1 MGWNTMINSK
11 ENQVKT
17 IKPKIFHKPI
27 LICELIWLTL
37 SGLLLSNLQA
47 SANEVN
53 RYLGDIPFEMPE
65 IALPEFPERALNVTD
80 FGAIGNGLTMNTTAI
95 NNAIKACSQSGGGT
109 VIIPRG
115 LWLTGPLELA
125 NNVNLHLQ
133 NGALVIF
140 SPNRS
145 DYPIINLPGKG
156 FTTHPLIYG
165 EKLENVAI
173 TGEGVFDGCGENW
186 RPVKKFKMTAS
197 QWQNLLKSGGVV
209 NHSGDIW
216 WPSIE
221 AMQGEHYRDSLLATK
236 PKNELVAEDFL
247 PARDFLRPELVLL
260 NNCKRVLVDGL
271 TFKNSPKWAF
281 HTQHSKNIII
291 RNVKINNEW
300 WAQNGD
306 GIDISS
312 CKNVLIYNCTVTA
325 GDDAICLK
333 SSKTKGQAE
342 PSLQNVV
349 VRDCIVYRGHGGL
362 VIGSNTDGG
371 MQNIFVDNCIFIG
384 TDIGLRFKSAR
395 DRGGLVENVIIR
407 NIYMKDI
414 VNEAILFNTYYENIG
429 REEKTYP
436 VTEKTPIFTNFRLD
450 SIFCFGARQAI
461 GVVGLPEMPIS
472 KIAIRNSTISA
483 NAGFTAENARDF
495 ILENVNIIPKT
506 EPILHLTQ
514 CANFHL
520 DTIGFPATISTFMTL
535 SGKNTQAIHIKNTA
549 LSSLKNPII
558 FSAEVNPNSVVVE

>member
-27 LICELIWLTL
+27 LICELIWLGSFGCL
-37 SGLLLSNLQA
+37 ASNLQA

-53 RYLGDIPFEMPE
+53 RYLSDIPFEMSE
-65 IALPEFPERALNVTD
+65 IALPKFPERALNVTD
-80 FGAIGNGLTMNTTAI
+80 FGAIGNGLTMNTTVI
-95 NNAIKACSQSGGGT
+95 NDAIKACSQAGGGT

-125 NNVNLHLQ
+125 DNVNLHLQ

-156 FTTHPLIYG
+156 FVTHPLIYG

-197 QWQNLLKSGGVV
+197 QWQGLLKSGGVV
-209 NHSGDIW
+209 NRSGDIW
-216 WPSIE
+216 WPSVE
-221 AMQGEHYRDSLLATK
+221 AMQGEHYRDSLLASK
-236 PKNELVAEDFL
+236 PKKQLTAEDFL
-247 PARDFLRPELVLL
+247 PARDFLRPELLLL
-260 NNCKRVLVDGL
+260 NNCQRVLVDGP

-312 CKNVLIYNCTVTA
+312 CKNVFIYNCTVTA

-333 SSKTKGQAE
+333 SSKTKGQTE

-371 MQNIFVDNCIFIG
+371 MQNIFVNNCIFVG

-450 SIFCFGARQAI
+450 SIFCFSARQAI
-461 GVVGLPEMPIS
+461 GVVGLPEMPVHRIV
-472 KIAIRNSTISA
+472 IRNSILSA
-483 NAGFTAENARDF
+483 DVGVTAENARDF
-495 ILENVNIIPKT
+495 TLENVSIIPKT
-506 EPILHLTQ
+506 DPILHLTQ

-535 SGKNTQAIHIKNTA
+535 SGKNTQSIHIKNTA

-558 FSAEVNPNSVVVE
+558 FSKEVNPNSVVVE

>member
-1 MGWNTMINSK
+1 MKNTMINYRGNNMKKMKRRTFLKSM
-11 ENQVKT
+11 
-17 IKPKIFHKPI
+17 
-27 LICELIWLTL
+27 LLCELILL
-37 SGLLLSNLQA
+37 ASFGLLASNLWA
-47 SANEVN
+47 SGNEVH
-53 RYLGDIPFEMPE
+53 RYLSDLPFEMPE
-65 IALPEFPERALNVTD
+65 MALPEFPDRVFNVID
-80 FGAIGNGLTMNTTAI
+80 FGAIGNGMTVNTTAI
-95 NNAIKACSQSGGGT
+95 NTAIKACAQSGGGT
-109 VIIPRG
+109 VIVPKG
-115 LWLTGPLELA
+115 LWLTGPLKMA

-156 FTTHPLIYG
+156 FTTQPLIYG

-173 TGEGVFDGCGENW
+173 TGEGIFDGCGENW
-186 RPVKKFKMTAS
+186 RPVKKFKTTAS
-197 QWQNLLKSGGVV
+197 QWQELLKSGGVV
-209 NHSGDIW
+209 NRSGDIW
-216 WPSIE
+216 YPSAE
-221 AMQGEHYRDSLLATK
+221 AMQGELFLDSLLATK

-260 NNCKRVLVDGL
+260 NNCKRVLVDGP

-281 HTQHSKNIII
+281 HTQRCENIII

-312 CKNVLIYNCTVTA
+312 CKNVLIYKCTVTA
-325 GDDAICLK
+325 GDDAICMK
-333 SSKTKGQAE
+333 SSKTKGQTE

-450 SIFCFGARQAI
+450 SIFCFSARQAI
-461 GVVGLPEMPIS
+461 GVVGLPEMPVHRIV
-472 KIAIRNSTISA
+472 IRNSILSA
-483 NAGFTAENARDF
+483 DVGVTAENARDF
-495 ILENVNIIPKT
+495 TLENVTIIPKT

-558 FSAEVNPNSVVVE
+558 FSKEVNTNSVIIE

>member
-109 VIIPRG
+109 VIMPKG
-115 LWLTGPLELA
+115 LWLTGPLKMA

-186 RPVKKFKMTAS
+186 RPVKKFKTTAS
-197 QWQNLLKSGGVV
+197 QWQELLKSGGVV

-216 WPSIE
+216 WPSVE

-236 PKNELVAEDFL
+236 PKKQLTAEDFL
-247 PARDFLRPELVLL
+247 PARDFLRPELLLL
-260 NNCKRVLVDGL
+260 NNCQRVLFDGP

-281 HTQHSKNIII
+281 HTQRCENIII

-312 CKNVLIYNCTVTA
+312 CKNVLIYKCTVTA

-333 SSKTKGQAE
+333 SSKTKGQTE

-349 VRDCIVYRGHGGL
+349 VRDCIVYRGHGGF

-371 MQNIFVDNCIFIG
+371 MQNIFVDNCIFVG

-461 GVVGLPEMPIS
+461 GVVGLPEMPVHRIV
-472 KIAIRNSTISA
+472 IRNSILSA
-483 NAGFTAENARDF
+483 DVGVTAENARDF
-495 ILENVNIIPKT
+495 TLENVSIIPKT
-506 EPILHLTQ
+506 DPILHLTQ

-520 DTIGFPATISTFMTL
+520 DTIGFPATISTFMKL

-549 LSSLKNPII
+549 LSSFKNPII